1 MAYEMFPPRRR
12 LCFNKNINNVNTQ
25 PWSTGQLSWLWTRHT
40 QMGINMDMG
49 SSFWLPRALPE
60 FMQKYVF
67 FCAGHFSHNN
77 QSKIKWHSKRRSP
90 SVQKKDEKNCDF
102 KLLQE
107 TCRGQL
113 WPVRHSV
120 IHVWA
125 AVGALESGRRRTGWP
140 LAYVCWRRATRKFEN
155 SKVRTLRGFSLQSIS
170 NRPKKMKWS
179 PKTCNILIR
188 VKLYSLIQFLED

>member
-67 FCAGHFSHNN
+67 FFALAIFPTTIN
-77 QSKIKWHSKRRSP
+77 QKSSDILNDEAQQYK
-90 SVQKKDEKNCDF
+90 KKDEKNCDF

-107 TCRGQL
+107 TCRGNCGQFVIRSFMCELL
-113 WPVRHSV
+113 WEHWNLVN
-120 IHVWA
+120 
-125 AVGALESGRRRTGWP
+125 GG
-140 LAYVCWRRATRKFEN
+140 LA
-155 SKVRTLRGFSLQSIS
+155 
-170 NRPKKMKWS
+170 
-179 PKTCNILIR
+179 
-188 VKLYSLIQFLED
+188 DH

>member
-90 SVQKKDEKNCDF
+90 AVHKKKTRKIVILNCY
-102 KLLQE
+102 
-107 TCRGQL
+107 
-113 WPVRHSV
+113 
-120 IHVWA
+120 
-125 AVGALESGRRRTGWP
+125 RRRAGGNCGQFVIRSFMCELLWEHWNLVDGG
-140 LAYVCWRRATRKFEN
+140 LA
-155 SKVRTLRGFSLQSIS
+155 
-170 NRPKKMKWS
+170 
-179 PKTCNILIR
+179 
-188 VKLYSLIQFLED
+188 DH